1 MIISKMTIIS
11 IWNFPFHSKKSHF
24 DKILIKYAMYW
35 FQFRMQLT
43 MQFTVFK
50 CFYLFVACLQILLA
64 NLLFIIII
72 LFGFRYALSLYFLI
86 VVVRMNFCKNILI
99 YLRGLANFHIRS
111 RVLLAF
117 TSFSDKSKFAIATE
131 NTFW

>member
-1 MIISKMTIIS
+1 MTIIS
-11 IWNFPFHSKKSHF
+11 IWNSPFHSKKSHF

-35 FQFRMQLT
+35 IQFRMQLT

-50 CFYLFVACLQILLA
+50 CFYLFVSCLQILLA

-72 LFGFRYALSLYFLI
+72 LFGFRYALLLYFLI
-86 VVVRMNFCKNILI
+86 AVVRMNFCKNILI
-99 YLRGLANFHIRS
+99 YLQVLANFHICS
-111 RVLLAF
+111 RVLLVF
-117 TSFSDKSKFAIATE
+117 ISFWGRSKFAIATE